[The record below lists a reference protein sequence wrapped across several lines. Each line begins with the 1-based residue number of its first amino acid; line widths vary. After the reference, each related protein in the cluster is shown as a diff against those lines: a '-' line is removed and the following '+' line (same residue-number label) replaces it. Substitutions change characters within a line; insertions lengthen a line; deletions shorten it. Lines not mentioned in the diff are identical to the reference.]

1 MENIVRSY
9 KMILLFKKV
18 IFCVVIHL
26 LNFLSLFY
34 IIIIYNNNNNKILIK
49 CNKKHNVK
57 NIQVHNTSLSS
68 LHLNSYLG
76 LLAR

>member
-1 MENIVRSY
+1 MENIIRNY

-34 IIIIYNNNNNKILIK
+34 NNNNNKILIK

-57 NIQVHNTSLSS
+57 NFQVHNTSLSS
-68 LHLNSYLG
+68 LHLNSFLG